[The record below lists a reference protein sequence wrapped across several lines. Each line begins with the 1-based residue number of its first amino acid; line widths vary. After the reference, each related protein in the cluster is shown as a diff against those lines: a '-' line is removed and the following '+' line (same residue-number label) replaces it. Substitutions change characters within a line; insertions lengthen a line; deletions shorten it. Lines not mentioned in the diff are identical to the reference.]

1 MINNLLKNF
10 CLITFALIAPITLP
24 AGGIQKSLNQDKFSH
39 NINEIILS
47 SNTYLYSFPEI
58 NAKELLVLDIGTCLS
73 VLRNWKVSE
82 SEIWFRVE
90 LASNK
95 LLDDP
100 NKIKIID
107 IMFKI
112 YIFIHPFVTLLG
124 SPNNLLEANST
135 LTQISFSFTFQSRKT
150 DKVVP
155 TFSNNNSLAI
165 ISGKL

>member
-24 AGGIQKSLNQDKFSH
+24 AGGIQKSLNH
-39 NINEIILS
+39 NNFPNNTKEIILC
-47 SNTYLYSFPEI
+47 SNTFLYSYPEI
-58 NAKELLVLDIGTCLS
+58 NAKELLVLDVGTTLS

-100 NKIKIID
+100 NKITKGWIK
-107 IMFKI
+107 M
-112 YIFIHPFVTLLG
+112 
-124 SPNNLLEANST
+124 
-135 LTQISFSFTFQSRKT
+135 
-150 DKVVP
+150 
-155 TFSNNNSLAI
+155 
-165 ISGKL
+165 